1 MSDYPTTGRLAG
13 IDFGTV
19 RIGVA
24 LCDASQT
31 LASPHDNYTR
41 RNAPQDAAFLRQLV
55 ATQDVVG
62 FVVGLPLHL
71 SGEESVKSREARRF
85 ADWLAEVTGRP
96 VRLWDERFTTR
107 DAESLLGAVPL
118 TRKQRQARRDKVAA
132 QLLLDDY
139 LTATRRDAPPRALDD
154 G

>member
-1 MSDYPTTGRLAG
+1 MSDFPATGRLAG

-24 LCDASQT
+24 LCDAHQT
-31 LASPHDNYTR
+31 LASPHAIYTR
-41 RNAPQDAAFLRQLV
+41 RSARQDAVFFHQLV
-55 ATQDVVG
+55 AEQDVVG

-71 SGEESVKSREARRF
+71 SGQESAKSREVRQF

-107 DAESLLGAVPL
+107 DAESLLGVGQL

-132 QLLLDDY
+132 QLLLSDY
-139 LTATRRDAPPRALDD
+139 LSATRREDFPAALDD